1 MSKAEEYVE
10 RVFVAVNA
18 GGNGPIATALAERC
32 GIGDDDIQAI
42 IAKIAPARA
51 AYGRMDQASAA
62 LDEIT
67 QTFKVKLT
75 GIADDL
81 SAVRRALNDNFDRSD
96 PIYKDLGLTA
106 DTPQAQEEL
115 LGFAETVFTNGKNLE
130 AGRYPLLAKR
140 KWDTARFTAALAQVA
155 AARSANIDQEAAK
168 GQSLAATSAFYD
180 AVDALDELFRPFA
193 KNARSNLA
201 DVPGA
206 LTEMRLADGLPVKP
220 QRPVPA
226 ANRKPAAPAT
236 PAAAN

>member
-1 MSKAEEYVE
+1 MSKAEEYLE

-18 GGNGPIATALAERC
+18 GGNGPIATALTQRC
-32 GIGDDDIQAI
+32 GIEDGDLQAI

-51 AYGRMDQASAA
+51 AYSLMDRAAAA

-75 GIADDL
+75 GVADDL
-81 SAVRRALNDNFDRSD
+81 SAVRRALKDNFDRSD
-96 PIYKDLGLTA
+96 PLYKDLGLTT
-106 DTPQAQEEL
+106 DTPQAQEEM
-115 LGFAETVFTNGKNLE
+115 LGFAETVFANGKNLE

-140 KWDTARFTAALAQVA
+140 KWDTARFTTALAQVA
-155 AARSANIDQEAAK
+155 ATRSANIDQEAAK

-206 LTEMRLADGLPVKP
+206 LTEMGLADGLPAKP
-220 QRPVPA
+220 QRPLPA
-226 ANRKPAAPAT
+226 SDRKKAAPAEK
-236 PAAAN
+236 AAAN